1 MSTRTISS
9 TKRAARATSKAFQ
22 IARDLLNYE
31 VDLAVVD
38 PWVDPE
44 KLPQDLRVLHLQKN
58 MGKAHGL
65 NLALAIS
72 HGEIIVTLDAR

>member
-1 MSTRTISS
+1 M
-9 TKRAARATSKAFQ
+9 
-22 IARDLLNYE
+22 NYE